1 MYTAKDN
8 KTVDVLGTE
17 YSIKFVP
24 EEELD
29 EIGADAACDY
39 SIKLIRVKEFTPC
52 KYDMADLGVFQKKLI
67 RHEII
72 HAFLYESGLAE
83 CSGNTGAWA
92 KCEAMVDFFAYQHS
106 KIHTALWKAGAL

>member
-1 MYTAKDN
+1 MYTEKDN
-8 KTVDVLGTE
+8 KTVNILGTDYE
-17 YSIKFVP
+17 IKFVP

-29 EIGADAACDY
+29 EIGADAATDW
-39 SIKLIRVKEFTPC
+39 SAKLIRIKVFVPS
-52 KYDMADLGVFQKKLI
+52 KYDMKDLEMFQRKLI

-92 KCEAMVDFFAYQHS
+92 KCEAAVDFFAYQHN
-106 KIHTALWKAGAL
+106 KIHAAFERAGAL